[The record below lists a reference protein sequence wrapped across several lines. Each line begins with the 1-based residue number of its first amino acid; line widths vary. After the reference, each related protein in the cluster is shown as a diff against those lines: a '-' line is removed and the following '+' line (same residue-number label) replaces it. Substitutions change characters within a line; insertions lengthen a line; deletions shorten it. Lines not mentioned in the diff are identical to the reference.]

1 MAEELKVG
9 ATAVV
14 TVTVEISGLGSYGGT
29 CQVDQIYRQTAREAV
44 NSLQNLF
51 NGNRDRNF
59 RIVGEPKVKT
69 VFTSRDDA

>member
-1 MAEELKVG
+1 MPDELKVG

-14 TVTVEISGLGSYGGT
+14 TVTVEISGLGSYAST
-29 CQVDQIYRQTAREAV
+29 CQVDQIYRQSAREAT

-51 NGNRDRNF
+51 NGSKDRNF

-69 VFTSRDDA
+69 IFTERDY